1 MAKYILVVP
10 ISTVASESCFG
21 TGGQV
26 LDDFRSSL
34 TPAIVEALIYA
45 EDWLRTS
52 YASVPAEEGLED
64 QLEFERGNCLFML
77 THFISYVL

>member
-1 MAKYILVVP
+1 MAKDILAVP
-10 ISTVASESCFG
+10 ISTVASESCFS
-21 TGGQV
+21 TGGRV
-26 LDDFRSSL
+26 LDDFKSSL
-34 TPAIVEALIYA
+34 TIVEALICA

-64 QLEFERGNCLFML
+64 QLEFERGNCLFRL